1 MSSSLST
8 VKPSSGIF
16 ALVTLMALT
25 TIGYSY
31 YLMATN
37 QHLDYQ
43 AAALAPT
50 WYMSQPEAIMRM
62 ISEGGFTGTLMAVL
76 VKTANTMILGVIAFT
91 LVYGVGLGRKDKRDA
106 EASVQQQRPSEVSGE
121 YDCKIQGSE
130 MVITIPD
137 SKDYKTGLTIKGVY
151 DTSPYRESFFRC
163 NRTSLELKRPA
174 ATQLEQLY
182 VALYSMLAAHP
193 DVPASVGAHHADTS
207 LFEHSLSI
215 SKAVVKYMHD
225 RDWDEPTA
233 KVAGLAHDMDKLL
246 AYTKK
251 GKDWVKNRN
260 CTHHNS
266 YSAFVVANQP
276 EFLKRED
283 DENLPESWKLGD
295 DDRTTLVLALRYYHH
310 PEMLPNDASQRV
322 ERLVQALRHV
332 DGQVIA
338 AEKKSGIEQA
348 KEAED
353 TYSLLHAAL
362 LETIRDLN
370 INAYLG
376 TGRAGG
382 WTKDAVEFVI
392 IPMSTILE
400 FIPPHLPTQLSR
412 QLQVTVETK
421 SYHHPAIP
429 ILLQS
434 LDQMGL
440 LMYQYKEMTSD
451 KGLFDVRIGVQT
463 FTACVLLDKTPLAEM
478 LPTVV
483 TKWGMT
489 HYGLKIR
496 KPTLDAEKDDLE

>member
-1 MSSSLST
+1 MSSSIST

-16 ALVTLMALT
+16 ALVTLMALAT
-25 TIGYSY
+25 LGYTY
-31 YLMATN
+31 YLIATE

-43 AAALAPT
+43 AAALVPVL
-50 WYMSQPEAIMRM
+50 YMYQPDAAMHL
-62 ISEGGFTGTLMAVL
+62 ISAVGFSGTLVAVL
-76 VKTANTMILGVIAFT
+76 VKTGNAIFLGGILFT
-91 LVYGVGLGRKDKRDA
+91 LIYAIGLLRLDREKADEAKKRKSPIGA
-106 EASVQQQRPSEVSGE
+106 TGE
-121 YDCKIQGSE
+121 YSCDIPGSQ
-130 MVITIPD
+130 MIISIPD
-137 SKDYKTGLTIKGVY
+137 SRDYKTGAVVKGLH
-151 DTSPYRESFFRC
+151 DTQPYREAFFRC
-163 NRTSLELKRPA
+163 NRVTPTLKRQP
-174 ATQLEQLY
+174 ATQLEELY

-207 LFEHSLSI
+207 LFEHSRSI
-215 SKAVVKYMHD
+215 SNAVVKYMQD
-225 RDWDEPTA
+225 RGWDEPVA

-246 AYTKK
+246 AYSR
-251 GKDWVKNRN
+251 KDDAWVKNRN

-266 YSAFVVANQP
+266 YSAFVVSNQP
-276 EFLKRED
+276 EFQKVSGD
-283 DENLPESWKLGD
+283 KFVAGFHIGD

-310 PEMLPNDASQRV
+310 PEMLPNDANQRV

-348 KEAED
+348 KEAEG
-353 TYSLLHAAL
+353 TYSLLHEAL
-362 LETIRDLN
+362 LETIRELN

-376 TGRAGG
+376 SGRAGG

-392 IPMSTILE
+392 VPMSTILE

-429 ILLQS
+429 MLLES
-434 LDQMGL
+434 LEQMGL
-440 LMYQYKEMTSD
+440 LMHQYKEMTSE

-463 FTACVLLDKTPLAEM
+463 FTACVLLSKAPLADM
-478 LPTVV
+478 LPTIV

-489 HYGLKIR
+489 QYGIKIR
-496 KPTLDAEKDDLE
+496 KPTVDSHKDDLD

>member
-1 MSSSLST
+1 MSSSISP

-16 ALVTLMALT
+16 ALVTLMALAT
-25 TIGYSY
+25 LGYAY
-31 YLMATN
+31 YLIATE

-43 AAALAPT
+43 AAALVPVR
-50 WYMSQPEAIMRM
+50 YMVQPDSMMLM
-62 ISEGGFTGTLMAVL
+62 IAGGGFSGTLAAVL
-76 VKTANTMILGVIAFT
+76 VKTFNAMFLGSIVFMFIYAI
-91 LVYGVGLGRKDKRDA
+91 GLSRLDRKKADEGEKRKSPA
-106 EASVQQQRPSEVSGE
+106 GTAGE
-121 YDCKIQGSE
+121 YSCEIPGSE
-130 MVITIPD
+130 MIISIPD
-137 SKDYKTGLTIKGVY
+137 SKDYKTGLVVKGLH
-151 DTSPYRESFFRC
+151 DTAPYREVFFRC
-163 NRTSLELKRPA
+163 NRADIPLNRPA

-207 LFEHSLSI
+207 LFEHSRLI
-215 SKAVVKYMHD
+215 SNAVVKYMRD
-225 RDWDEPTA
+225 RGWDEPVA

-246 AYTKK
+246 AYSRK
-251 GKDWVKNRN
+251 GKGWVKNRS
-260 CTHHNS
+260 CTHHNT
-266 YSAFVVANQP
+266 YSAFIVSNQP
-276 EFLKRED
+276 EFLNIGD
-283 DENLPESWKLGD
+283 DKEITGYHKLGD

-310 PEMLPNDASQRV
+310 PEMLPNDASLRV

-338 AEKKSGIEQA
+338 SEKRSGIEQA
-348 KEAED
+348 KEAEG
-353 TYSLLHAAL
+353 TYSLLHTAL
-362 LETIRDLN
+362 LETIRELN

-392 IPMSTILE
+392 VPMSTILE

-429 ILLQS
+429 MLLES
-434 LDQMGL
+434 LEQMGL
-440 LMYQYKEMTSD
+440 LMHQYKEMTSE

-463 FTACVLLDKTPLAEM
+463 FTACVLLNKEPLAEM
-478 LPTVV
+478 LPTIV

-489 HYGLKIR
+489 QYGIKIR
-496 KPTLDAEKDDLE
+496 KPTVDSHKDDLD